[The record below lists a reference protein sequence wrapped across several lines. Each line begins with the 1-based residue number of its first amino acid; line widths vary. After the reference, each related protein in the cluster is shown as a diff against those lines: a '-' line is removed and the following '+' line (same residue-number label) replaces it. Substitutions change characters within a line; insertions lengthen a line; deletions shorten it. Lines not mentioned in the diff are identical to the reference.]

1 MDYSYLVKKK
11 LGDVILRTI
20 LLKLKNKDVIEK
32 SLCSSRYINLKIKSS
47 KIPPIRYFAAIIIMY
62 RVRFRRITCA
72 SQNHLIFSF

>member
-47 KIPPIRYFAAIIIMY
+47 KIAIRYFVIIIMY